1 MAGII
6 NSNRQAQQ
14 APSQAQPEEKVVG
27 NDTPEQQD
35 ATASD
40 MQAGYERLMEAFS
53 KAVHSEGQTE
63 AIVDSLNV
71 DRPEAVIAVTVL
83 NILAELDSQAEK
95 KYGTGIPSELL
106 IEAAQEGVELIAEL
120 GEAAGFYQF
129 DEAMEARTYQA
140 LISQAIERGII
151 DRAEIEE
158 LMASMSEEEMQAA
171 VQQQQQFAGGV

>member
-35 ATASD
+35 APSSD

-53 KAVHSEGQTE
+53 LAVYSEGQAESIVQALNTE
-63 AIVDSLNV
+63 KPEEMIASLT
-71 DRPEAVIAVTVL
+71 I
-83 NILAELDSQAEK
+83 NILAELDGKSGGK
-95 KYGTGIPSELL
+95 IPSELL
-106 IEAAQEGVELIAEL
+106 IEAAQEGAEMIAEL
-120 GEAAGFYQF
+120 GEKAGLYQF

-158 LMASMSEEEMQAA
+158 LMASMSEEEMRAA